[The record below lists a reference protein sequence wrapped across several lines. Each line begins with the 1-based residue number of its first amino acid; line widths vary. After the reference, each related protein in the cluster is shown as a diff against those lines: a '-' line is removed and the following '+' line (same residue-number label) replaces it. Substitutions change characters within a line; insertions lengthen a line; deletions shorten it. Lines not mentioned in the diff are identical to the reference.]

1 MKKNLILYLI
11 FLSVCVSG
19 FSQEKPPEGGE
30 PKDFTVPPSQVFE
43 LKNGFVV
50 TLVPYSNLPKVTA
63 RLVVRAG
70 NINEKE
76 NQVWLADLMGDLI
89 KEGTKTRTAEQIAQE
104 AAAMGGSVNVGVGLD
119 QSTFNGDVL
128 SEYASDLIRLIG
140 DIAMHPSFPASE
152 LDRLKKDR
160 IRTLSLQKSQP
171 QSIALAKFRSLLHGN
186 HPYGRIFPTEEMI
199 NSYTIDDVKNF
210 YLDNFNATRSHLY
223 ISGKFDAKRV
233 RETCEAV
240 FSSWNKGSEA
250 IILPVEAKSSK
261 EIHLIDRPDAQQSTI
276 YMGLP
281 VVDPSHEDYIPLL
294 VTNALLGGSFSS
306 RIVSNI
312 REDKG
317 YTYSPNSSVSS
328 RYRDAYWVQVADVTT
343 NVTGASLSEI
353 FKEIDLLQREAP
365 SAEELKG
372 IQNYMA
378 GIFVLQNSSRSGLIG
393 QLSYI
398 NLHELDPK
406 YLETYVK
413 KIYAV
418 TPEDIQRIAK
428 KYIDDDRMTI
438 VIAGDVKKIR
448 NQVKEFGKV
457 NLPLN

>member
-1 MKKNLILYLI
+1 MKKYLNYMILIC
-11 FLSVCVSG
+11 CVVSITIA
-19 FSQEKPPEGGE
+19 QETPPEGGT
-30 PKDFTVPPSQVFE
+30 PKDFTVPPSQIFE
-43 LKNGFVV
+43 LKNGFTV

-89 KEGTKTRTAEQIAQE
+89 KEGTKTRSAEQIAQE

-128 SEYASDLIRLIG
+128 SEYASDLIKLIA
-140 DIAMHPSFPASE
+140 DIAMNPLFPESE
-152 LDRLKKDR
+152 MERLKKDR
-160 IRTLSLQKSQP
+160 VRTLSLQKSQP
-171 QSIALAKFRSLLHGN
+171 QSIALEKFRSLLHGD

-199 NSYTIDDVKNF
+199 NSYSIDDVKNF

-223 ISGKFDAKRV
+223 ISGKFDADQV
-233 RETCEAV
+233 RETCERV
-240 FSSWNKGSEA
+240 FSNWNKGSEA

-261 EIHLIDRPDAQQSTI
+261 EIHLIDRPDAQQSTV

-281 VVDPSHEDYIPLL
+281 VVDPSHEDYIALQ
-294 VTNALLGGSFSS
+294 VTNALLGGSFAS
-306 RIVSNI
+306 RIVKNI

-317 YTYSPNSSVSS
+317 YTYSPNSSVST
-328 RYRDAYWVQVADVTT
+328 RYKDAYWVQVADVTT
-343 NVTGASLSEI
+343 DVTGASLSEI

-365 SAEELKG
+365 SADELKG

-378 GIFVLQNSSRSGLIG
+378 GIFVLQNSSRGGLIN
-393 QLSYI
+393 QLSYL
-398 NLHELDPK
+398 NLHKLDPK
-406 YLETYVK
+406 YLETYVQ
-413 KIYAV
+413 KIFAV

-438 VIAGDVKKIR
+438 VIAGDVKKVR
-448 NQVKEFGKV
+448 PQVREFGKV